1 MLEQPGLHSEA
12 HKHIHTKIQITSA
25 ARSELDGHN
34 TGLQKSAVFVQPRAL
49 EI

>member
-12 HKHIHTKIQITSA
+12 HMHIYTKIQITSA